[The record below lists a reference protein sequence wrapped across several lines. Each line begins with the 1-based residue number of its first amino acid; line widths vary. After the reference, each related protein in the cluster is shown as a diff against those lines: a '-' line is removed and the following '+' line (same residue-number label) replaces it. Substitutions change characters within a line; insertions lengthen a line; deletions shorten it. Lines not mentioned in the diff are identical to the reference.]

1 MRYSIHS
8 RFRGALLG
16 MAAGEMLDRSR
27 RKTRLLSRDAN
38 RDANYNSCQIA
49 LLDLVLRGVKTL
61 IAFGR
66 FDPEA
71 WRNVM
76 GEKVKT
82 NAATPLLTTLPLA
95 LFYHENELK
104 LRQNLQLALAAIAR
118 DEPENRDGALALGYA
133 IATAIQAKSNPIE
146 LISQTI
152 AFVGVS
158 STATAAKLE
167 RVKLLL
173 EERAGLERAIAQ
185 LGQPHQLSSQIALA
199 FFCCFSTPA
208 DFRLAVQRATKISDC
223 GATSAIAG
231 ALSGAYNSM
240 ASIPATQ
247 ALAIGMTNQAEVLR
261 LCDALVAVWSG
272 VYEQSDSVTANNQIA
287 AIAAPQIVRRR

>member
-16 MAAGEMLDRSR
+16 MAAGEIIEQSQRQ
-27 RKTRLLSRDAN
+27 TRLSSGDAN
-38 RDANYNSCQIA
+38 RDANYESRQTA
-49 LLDLVLRGVKTL
+49 LLDLVLMGVETL
-61 IAFGR
+61 IALGR

-71 WRNVM
+71 WQNVM
-76 GEKVKT
+76 GEAVK
-82 NAATPLLTTLPLA
+82 AHPMTPLLSTLPLA

-104 LRQNLQLALAAIAR
+104 LRQNLQLASVANSR
-118 DEPENRDGALALGYA
+118 DEPESCDGTLAIGHA

-152 AFVGVS
+152 AFIGAS
-158 STATAAKLE
+158 PTATAAKLE
-167 RVKLLL
+167 GVKLLL
-173 EERAGLERAIAQ
+173 SERAGLERAIAQ
-185 LGQPHQLSSQIALA
+185 LGEPHQLSSQIALA
-199 FFCCFSTPA
+199 FFCSFSTPA
-208 DFRLAVQRATKISDC
+208 DFRLAVQRATIISDS
-223 GATSAIAG
+223 GAGAIAG
-231 ALSGAYNSM
+231 ALSGAYNGM

-247 ALAIGMTNQAEVLR
+247 ALVIGMTNQTEVLR

-272 VYEQSDSVTANNQIA
+272 VYEQRDRATVINQIA

>member
-8 RFRGALLG
+8 RFRGTLLG
-16 MAAGEMLDRSR
+16 MAAGEMLERSR
-27 RKTRLLSRDAN
+27 SKTGISSREEN
-38 RDANYNSCQIA
+38 CNSCQTA

-61 IAFGR
+61 ITFGR
-66 FDPEA
+66 FEPEA

-76 GEKVKT
+76 AEVGKA
-82 NAATPLLTTLPLA
+82 NAATSLLTTLPLA
-95 LFYHENELK
+95 IFYHENELK
-104 LRQNLQLALAAIAR
+104 LRQNLQLALVAIAQ
-118 DEPENRDGALALGYA
+118 DKPESCAGALALGYA

-152 AFVGVS
+152 AFIGTS
-158 STATAAKLE
+158 PTATTAKLE
-167 RVKLLL
+167 RVKILLS
-173 EERAGLERAIAQ
+173 ERAGLERAIAQ
-185 LGQPHQLSSQIALA
+185 VGQPYQLSSQIALA

-208 DFRLAVQRATKISDC
+208 DFRLAVQRAATISDR

-231 ALSGAYNSM
+231 ALSGAYNGM

-247 ALAIGMTNQAEVLR
+247 ALTIGMTNQVEVLR

-272 VYEQSDSVTANNQIA
+272 VYEQSDSVTATNQIA
-287 AIAAPQIVRRR
+287 AIAAPRIVRRR

>member
-16 MAAGEMLDRSR
+16 MATGEVLDRSR
-27 RKTRLLSRDAN
+27 RERRLPSREAN
-38 RDANYNSCQIA
+38 RERNYNSCPTA

-71 WRNVM
+71 WRRVM
-76 GEKVKT
+76 GEEVKT
-82 NAATPLLTTLPLA
+82 NLTTPLLTTIPLA
-95 LFYHENELK
+95 IFYHENELK
-104 LRQNLQLALAAIAR
+104 LRQNLQLALVAIAR
-118 DEPENRDGALALGYA
+118 EEPEICDGALALGHA
-133 IATAIQAKSNPIE
+133 IASAIQAKPNPME
-146 LISQTI
+146 LISHTI
-152 AFVGVS
+152 AFVGAS
-158 STATAAKLE
+158 STATTAKLE
-167 RVKLLL
+167 RVKILLG
-173 EERAGLERAIAQ
+173 ERAALERAIAQ

-199 FFCCFSTPA
+199 FFCCFSTPT
-208 DFRLAVQRATKISDC
+208 DFYLAIQRAATISDC

-231 ALSGAYNSM
+231 AISGAYNGM

-247 ALAIGMTNQAEVLR
+247 ALAIGVTNQAEVLR